1 MYILYSELLTFL
13 GPKRS
18 FSQEMAKNK
27 ENVFCNLILEF
38 FPQFKSAWSLIR
50 IHFQNWIRICI
61 KSVRVRHTRALGING
76 LQISVISMT
85 ARTRYLHFNYNAEC
99 ETDAKILI
107 LSANYS
113 KESFPVVST
122 YKASFIARI

>member
-50 IHFQNWIRICI
+50 IHFQNWIR
-61 KSVRVRHTRALGING
+61 ALGING

-99 ETDAKILI
+99 ETDAKIL
-107 LSANYS
+107 